1 MGELIFFIVFTV
13 PAIYGISEL
22 IHLIK
27 AYVISPKGFTP
38 KYLIVFLGENSP
50 YEQLISSAEELFW
63 HGKKYAQNI
72 IAVDCGL
79 EEKEYYDCRE
89 FCEKNNFIFCN
100 SNELSGYLDVL
111 MGKI

>member
-1 MGELIFFIVFTV
+1 MGELIFLIILGV

-22 IHLIK
+22 IHLVK

-50 YEQLISSAEELFW
+50 YEQLVAAAEELFW

-72 IAVDCGL
+72 IAVDCGIKQ
-79 EEKEYYDCRE
+79 EEYYNCRE
-89 FCEKNNFIFCN
+89 LCEKNNFIFC
-100 SNELSGYLDVL
+100 SATDLSGYLDVL